1 MWVAFSHPGTTAG
14 PQSVSLAN
22 DVGWGVSGSSL
33 WRQGGGLI
41 LYVISPYKFCMRI
54 SHTNSCSHSSFC
66 LECAAESTVHYIY
79 IQFKARDSSS
89 TPGWSIGQQL
99 STRMTAHACARVG
112 SNPRCPSADVPAPMA
127 QRRARAARRIRAGL
141 RCPSADAPAPMP
153 QRPDSVSCSG
163 FLIHTQP

>member
-99 STRMTAHACARVG
+99 STHERAPVRAWVRI
-112 SNPRCPSADVPAPMA
+112 PAPMS
-127 QRRARAARRIRAGL
+127 QRHARAARRIRAGL
-141 RCPSADAPAPMP
+141 RCPSAARGPRAGSA
-153 QRPDSVSCSG
+153 RDS
-163 FLIHTQP
+163 

>member
-41 LYVISPYKFCMRI
+41 LYLISPYKFCMRI

-112 SNPRCPSADVPAPMA
+112 SNPRDVPAPMS
-127 QRRARAARRIRAGL
+127 QR
-141 RCPSADAPAPMP
+141 RCPSAARGPRAGSARDPMA
-153 QRPDSVSCSG
+153 QRRWPSA
-163 FLIHTQP
+163 LILSHAVDF